1 MLDEGHDAIGPF
13 IVSEWID
20 GGIPLA
26 EIIRN
31 GTPEQRDICGTRLFE
46 LTFDAPARVGMMH
59 GDAHPGN
66 FMLLPDGRMA
76 VLDFGAFVRLPKCDV
91 EAMLHI
97 SEVKDERIGSINDEL
112 AVGDLIDVMYL
123 GQDDQGGLRVSKRRV
138 GGEPQTRRRRG
149 G

>member
-1 MLDEGHDAIGPF
+1 MPKLLVDRAASLRKIEDAT
-13 IVSEWID
+13 
-20 GGIPLA
+20 GGIIHVKAPGLLSLFASSSKAYA
-26 EIIRN
+26 ELEEHVSAASGAFLVPN
-31 GTPEQRDICGTRLFE
+31 
-46 LTFDAPARVGMMH
+46 RVYR
-59 GDAHPGN
+59 AEV
-66 FMLLPDGRMA
+66 MA